1 MILRLLETITTLV
14 LLTVVLTLLWII
26 AASYAPEAVR
36 LASTQVEVIV
46 VITLLAAALLLV
58 SVVALL
64 HTRSRD
70 LP

>member
-1 MILRLLETITTLV
+1 MILRLLEAMATLV
-14 LLTVVLTLLWII
+14 LLAVIAALGWMI
-26 AASYAPEAVR
+26 AASRNPEAVR
-36 LASTQVEVIV
+36 LASTEAEVIV
-46 VITLLAAALLLV
+46 IVILLAAALLLV